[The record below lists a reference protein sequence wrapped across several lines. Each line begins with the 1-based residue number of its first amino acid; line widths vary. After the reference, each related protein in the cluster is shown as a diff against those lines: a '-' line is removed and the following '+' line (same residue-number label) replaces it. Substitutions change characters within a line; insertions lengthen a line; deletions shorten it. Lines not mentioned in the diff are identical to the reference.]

1 MPFFHD
7 QSRADLRRMY
17 VNAWRKHLRREPLE
31 PLEAQIA
38 SVVADHPEYQ
48 ALLASDAALESEF
61 PAELGATNP
70 FLHLGLHLAIREQVS
85 TDRPAGI
92 AALHAELA
100 QRFGSSLDAEHVMLE
115 VLGEV
120 MWEAQSRGTAPP
132 DPSDY
137 LERIRSRAGGRSQ

>member
-1 MPFFHD
+1 
-7 QSRADLRRMY
+7 MY
-17 VNAWRKHLRREPLE
+17 VDAWRKHLRKEALE

-38 SVVADHPEYQ
+38 AVVADHPEYH
-48 ALLASDAALESEF
+48 ALLESDAALQSEF
-61 PAELGATNP
+61 PPQLGATNP
-70 FLHLGLHLAIREQVS
+70 FLHLGLHLAIREQVN
-85 TDRPAGI
+85 TDRPPGV

-100 QRFGSSLDAEHVMLE
+100 RRFGSSLDAEHVMLE

-137 LERIRSRAGGRSQ
+137 LERIRSRVGRTQ

>member
-1 MPFFHD
+1 MPVFHD
-7 QSRADLRRMY
+7 QSRSDLRRMY
-17 VNAWRKHLRREPLE
+17 VDAWRKYRRREPLE

-38 SVVADHPEYQ
+38 AVVADHPEYH
-48 ALLASDAALESEF
+48 ALLESESALASEF
-61 PAELGATNP
+61 PPELSATNP

-92 AALHAELA
+92 ASLHAELA
-100 QRFGSSLDAEHVMLE
+100 RRLGSSLEAEHAMLE

-137 LERIRSRAGGRSQ
+137 LERIRSRAGRTQ

>member
-7 QSRADLRRMY
+7 QSRTDLRRMY
-17 VNAWRKHLRREPLE
+17 MDAWRKYRRQERLE

-38 SVVADHPEYQ
+38 AVIAEHPEYHS
-48 ALLASDAALESEF
+48 LLESDAALAAQF
-61 PAELGATNP
+61 PPELGATNP

-92 AALHAELA
+92 ADLHRELA
-100 QRFGSSLDAEHVMLE
+100 HRLGSSLDAEHRILE

-120 MWEAQSRGTAPP
+120 MWEAQSAGTAPP

-137 LERIRSRAGGRSQ
+137 LDRIRSRVNRTQ

>member
-7 QSRADLRRMY
+7 QSRANLRRIY
-17 VNAWRKHLRREPLE
+17 VDAWRKHLRSEPLQ

-38 SVVADHPEYQ
+38 SVVADHPEYHS
-48 ALLASDAALESEF
+48 LLESDAALEAEF
-61 PAELGATNP
+61 PPELGASNP

-85 TDRPAGI
+85 TDRPAGS
-92 AALHAELA
+92 AALHTELA
-100 QRFGSSLDAEHVMLE
+100 HRLGSSLDAEHLMLE

-120 MWEAQSRGTAPP
+120 MWEAQSQGTAPP

-137 LERIRSRAGGRSQ
+137 LERIRSRVGRTQ

>member
-7 QSRADLRRMY
+7 QSRAGLRRMY
-17 VNAWRKHLRREPLE
+17 VAAWRKHVRKEPLE

-38 SVVADHPEYQ
+38 SVIADHPEYHP
-48 ALLASDAALESEF
+48 LFESEAALDAEF
-61 PAELGATNP
+61 PPELGATNP
-70 FLHLGLHLAIREQVS
+70 FLHLGLHLAIRDQVG

-100 QRFGSSLDAEHVMLE
+100 RRFGSSLEAEHVMLE

-137 LERIRSRAGGRSQ
+137 LERIRSRVGRTQ